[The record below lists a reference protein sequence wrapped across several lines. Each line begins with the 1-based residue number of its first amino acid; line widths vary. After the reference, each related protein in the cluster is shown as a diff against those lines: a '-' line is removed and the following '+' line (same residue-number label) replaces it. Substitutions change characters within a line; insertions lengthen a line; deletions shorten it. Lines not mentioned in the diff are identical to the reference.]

1 MKVTRNELIIVAV
14 IIVYV
19 AFFTHPAPSHITNF
33 LESPIG
39 HIVALMG
46 VGYVLVYQSFIVG
59 LFLGIAYI
67 MTARNVTEY
76 LDETEQKPKEEK
88 KEEKKLTSS
97 GIPPP
102 AVTGAMKDLLSKGD
116 TRLPQEQGKNKT
128 EKPAETQHPKAST
141 SSQLESKKTESFSNF

>member
-1 MKVTRNELIIVAV
+1 MKLNRNELIVVGV
-14 IIVYV
+14 IILYI

-39 HIVALMG
+39 HIVALLG
-46 VGYVLVYQSFIVG
+46 VAYVLVYQSFVVG

-88 KEEKKLTSS
+88 KEESKTVTAS

-102 AVTGAMKDLLSKGD
+102 AVTGALKDLLSKGD
-116 TRLPQEQGKNKT
+116 TRLPQEAGKSKT
-128 EKPAETQHPKAST
+128 EKPAETKEPKAT
-141 SSQLESKKTESFSNF
+141 QSSELKGKTETFSNF